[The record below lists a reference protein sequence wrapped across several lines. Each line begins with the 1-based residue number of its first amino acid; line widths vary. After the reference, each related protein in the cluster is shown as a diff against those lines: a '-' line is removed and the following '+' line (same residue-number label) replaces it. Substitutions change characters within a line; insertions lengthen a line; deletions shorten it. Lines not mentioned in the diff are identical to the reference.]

1 MRIAVFSKISKRKLG
16 DRPQRIDFEPHA
28 VLRGFLATKGRRD
41 SRTSPRGGMHPMDAN
56 FANIDVG
63 FASPLSQNLCS
74 TTYDVV
80 MY

>member
-1 MRIAVFSKISKRKLG
+1 MEKKFFSHKGQEKQPR
-16 DRPQRIDFEPHA
+16 
-28 VLRGFLATKGRRD
+28 LAEV
-41 SRTSPRGGMHPMDAN
+41 GGGVVHPMDAN

-74 TTYDVV
+74 TTYEVI